1 MRASENALLKQL
13 VLSTNIKTAWAATW
27 FVLFLNWFQGIFPG
41 ENVFWVVPQLQ
52 DSPAQ
57 TWRHAAHKFV
67 PGTLGLELSV
77 DSYFQSG
84 YFQMLPQHVLHPWV
98 PSQWL
103 WPLNLLQCPSPQ
115 ELFFFVTDLFFHS
128 RETAGCWLHPLIHAR
143 QSRVGLFS
151 VPFSTKYIPSQTGF
165 LGNQASKTEID
176 WVENRILQKF
186 HFAMFNNEGTQL
198 TEAVVNVCN

>member
-128 RETAGCWLHPLIHAR
+128 RETAQQVADFTLWFMLVSHVL
-143 QSRVGLFS
+143 VF
-151 VPFSTKYIPSQTGF
+151 F
-165 LGNQASKTEID
+165 LSLS
-176 WVENRILQKF
+176 LQNIF
-186 HFAMFNNEGTQL
+186 HL
-198 TEAVVNVCN
+198 RLVS

>member
-115 ELFFFVTDLFFHS
+115 ELFFFVTDLFS
-128 RETAGCWLHPLIHAR
+128 TAGKQPSRLLTSPSDSCSSVTCWSFFCPFLYKIYSISDWFPRKPSLKNRNRLGGKQNTPKIPLC
-143 QSRVGLFS
+143 
-151 VPFSTKYIPSQTGF
+151 
-165 LGNQASKTEID
+165 
-176 WVENRILQKF
+176 
-186 HFAMFNNEGTQL
+186 
-198 TEAVVNVCN
+198 NVQ

>member
-1 MRASENALLKQL
+1 MVCIIPKLVPRDISWRKCFLGGASATGFPGADLKACRSQVCSRDTGVRAISRFLFSIRLL
-13 VLSTNIKTAWAATW
+13 SNAAT
-27 FVLFLNWFQGIFPG
+27 
-41 ENVFWVVPQLQ
+41 
-52 DSPAQ
+52 AC
-57 TWRHAAHKFV
+57 AAS
-67 PGTLGLELSV
+67 LGALSV
-77 DSYFQSG
+77 VMAPKSPS
-84 YFQMLPQHVLHPWV
+84 MPLPPRAF
-98 PSQWL
+98 
-103 WPLNLLQCPSPQ
+103 LLCHGSLFPQQGNSP
-115 ELFFFVTDLFFHS
+115 
-128 RETAGCWLHPLIHAR
+128 AGCWLHPLIHAR